1 MDKVTMEIGG
11 RIRFLRKALKLTQAQ
26 VAEIV
31 GIDSSFYGQIE
42 RGANVPSLK
51 TLLAIADAL
60 SVNPADLLPSKKD
73 KKTDKLHFAALE
85 KAFSGLNAEKKHFVL
100 SLVHDIAKELK
111 R

>member
-1 MDKVTMEIGG
+1 MDKLTVEIGS

-26 VAEIV
+26 VAEIA

-51 TLLAIADAL
+51 TLLAIAEAL
-60 SVNPADLLPSKKD
+60 NADPADLLPSRKAKKA
-73 KKTDKLHFAALE
+73 DKLHFAALE
-85 KAFSGLNAEKKHFVL
+85 RIFSGLNAEKKNVVL
-100 SLVHDIAKELK
+100 SLVHDIAKQFK